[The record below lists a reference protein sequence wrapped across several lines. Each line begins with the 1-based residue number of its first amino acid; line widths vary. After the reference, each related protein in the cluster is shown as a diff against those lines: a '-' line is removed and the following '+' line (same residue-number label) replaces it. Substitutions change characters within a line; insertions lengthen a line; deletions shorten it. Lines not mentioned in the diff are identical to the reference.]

1 MPTSP
6 FFLFP
11 VFPRHMMGPLSGMR
25 AGHRRASL
33 KCTYCARSFAR
44 TEHLTRHERS
54 HRNEKPFSCRYCS
67 ATFTRK
73 DVIKRHHVRCHP
85 TIPEMVG
92 AATDSLVP
100 TSSEPA
106 PAAIAPPQEHVVN
119 HSQGINA
126 MDMASNNMG
135 GHSPSAFMDN
145 YIYNAFLS
153 DFDFQPPLNVE
164 YFGNLS
170 GKTKMCNTASLTKLM
185 IRSRYCYARSP
196 PRPGARHFALEGLF
210 GTAGIKGISD
220 FPSRLSLE
228 RFLVTFFECFLDYHP
243 FLHVPTW
250 QTEDAHPCLLLAML
264 VIGAGCYKEYSTA
277 HALYCA
283 ARHFVTMHV
292 GNATSSAFETPLW
305 AMQSVLILI
314 SYGIRSGGQEF
325 FRNAVS
331 WTSALASV
339 VRWTGSQS
347 KHQDFDYQSP
357 ELWAD
362 WIRDEMVI
370 RTKWAAFTALN
381 ILTVCFN
388 VTPALLLHEMS
399 SIPLPCN
406 EFEWA
411 CPTMESWLQVRMGC
425 VRGWTCL
432 GEALAALLCPSPL
445 QAETVSVFG
454 AYVLLHAILQGM
466 WGFQQNSWLE
476 SSDLAKYFQKFEVT
490 LRGWHTCWKDNVES
504 SVSPRNPYSAVT
516 ANPAALFRLAY
527 MWIGADF
534 SGVRASIASLDP
546 ETIESSFKQLVIP
559 VPPTDLTM
567 RIVTHAIG
575 ALSTRV
581 KLGMALKEQRLSC
594 FQSFEVHL
602 FSVECCLFSC
612 AWLKE
617 TQNRPESQWS
627 PEEAEQI
634 KLVREILSEVDLPA
648 SRTQKPDAARLVY
661 MWALI
666 LNRRAVW
673 KLQKIVADSLER
685 YADSL

>member
-1 MPTSP
+1 MSSTKG
-6 FFLFP
+6 
-11 VFPRHMMGPLSGMR
+11 R
-25 AGHRRASL
+25 HRRASL

-54 HRNEKPFSCRYCS
+54 HRNEKPFSCSYCS

-85 TIPEMVG
+85 SIPEMVG
-92 AATDSLVP
+92 AATDPPVP
-100 TSSEPA
+100 TSSQPA
-106 PAAIAPPQEHVVN
+106 QVAIASPQEHVA
-119 HSQGINA
+119 HRSQGVNPG
-126 MDMASNNMG
+126 DMAPGAMG
-135 GHSPSAFMDN
+135 AHSPSLFMDN

-153 DFDFQPPLNVE
+153 DFDWQPPLNVE
-164 YFGNLS
+164 HFGNFSGIVAPSQPPAEVRHPSPWTGSLELS
-170 GKTKMCNTASLTKLM
+170 DRKRIQVFTEAKVV
-185 IRSRYCYARSP
+185 
-196 PRPGARHFALEGLF
+196 LEP
-210 GTAGIKGISD
+210 AGIKSISD

-264 VIGAGCYKEYSTA
+264 VIGAGCYKEYDIA
-277 HALYCA
+277 HALYSA
-283 ARHFVTMHV
+283 ARYSITMHV
-292 GNATSSAFETPLW
+292 GIVASSASATPLW
-305 AMQSVLILI
+305 AMQSLLILI
-314 SYGIRSGGQEF
+314 SYGMRSGEQEL

-331 WTSALASV
+331 WASALASV
-339 VRWTGSQS
+339 VRWMGSQS
-347 KHQDFDYQSP
+347 THQDFEYQSP
-357 ELWAD
+357 ELWED
-362 WIRDEMVI
+362 WIREEMVI
-370 RTKWAAFTALN
+370 RTKWAAFTTLN
-381 ILTVCFN
+381 VLTICFHI
-388 VTPALLLHEMS
+388 TPALLVHEMS

-406 EFEWA
+406 ESEWA
-411 CPTMESWLQVRMGC
+411 SPTMESWLQVRMGC
-425 VRGWTCL
+425 VRVRTCL

-445 QAETVSVFG
+445 QAETVSVYG
-454 AYVLLHAILQGM
+454 TYVLLHSILQGL
-466 WGFQQNSWLE
+466 WGFQQNAWLG
-476 SSDLAKYFQKFEVT
+476 SSDLAKYLSKFEVT
-490 LRGWHTCWKDNVES
+490 LERWHTCWEDNVES

-527 MWIGADF
+527 MWTGADF
-534 SGVRASIASLDP
+534 SGVRAAIASLRP

-559 VPPTDLTM
+559 VSQAHLTM
-567 RIVTHAIG
+567 RIVMHAIG
-575 ALSTRV
+575 ALATRV

-627 PEEAEQI
+627 PEEAEQV

-648 SRTQKPDAARLVY
+648 SRAQKPDAVRLVY
-661 MWALI
+661 AWALI

>member
-106 PAAIAPPQEHVVN
+106 AAAIAPPQEHVVN

-126 MDMASNNMG
+126 MDMASNSMG
-135 GHSPSAFMDN
+135 GHPPSAFMDN

-170 GKTKMCNTASLTKLM
+170 GKTKTRPPAQVRDISPWRGSLELSERKRVEVFTEAKLV
-185 IRSRYCYARSP
+185 
-196 PRPGARHFALEGLF
+196 LES
-210 GTAGIKGISD
+210 AGIKDISD

-243 FLHVPTW
+243 FLHVSTW

-292 GNATSSAFETPLW
+292 
-305 AMQSVLILI
+305 
-314 SYGIRSGGQEF
+314 
-325 FRNAVS
+325 
-331 WTSALASV
+331 

-370 RTKWAAFTALN
+370 RTKWAAFATLN

-388 VTPALLLHEMS
+388 VTPALLVHEMS
-399 SIPLPCN
+399 NIPLPCN

-411 CPTMESWLQVRMGC
+411 SPTMESWPQVRMGC

-445 QAETVSVFG
+445 QAET
-454 AYVLLHAILQGM
+454 GM

-476 SSDLAKYFQKFEVT
+476 SCDLAKYFQKFEVT

-546 ETIESSFKQLVIP
+546 ETIESSFKQLVIA

-612 AWLKE
+612 TWLKE

-627 PEEAEQI
+627 PEEADQI